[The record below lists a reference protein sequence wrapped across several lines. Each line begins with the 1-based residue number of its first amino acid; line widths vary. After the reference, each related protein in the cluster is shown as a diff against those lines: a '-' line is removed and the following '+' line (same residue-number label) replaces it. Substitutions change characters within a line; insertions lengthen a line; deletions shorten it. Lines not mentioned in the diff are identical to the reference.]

1 LKSKQEKYIM
11 KNISKIIAAL
21 FAVLVGTVAM
31 AQTINLRNNASGYA
45 WKNAA
50 RTFVVSQDID
60 LSQYSSTSN
69 PMFELIQVT
78 GPSLV
83 EAVRWEV
90 TSRANAGVT
99 FTIGDGNSNSY
110 YVSSTSATNLAN
122 GLSTAANRYYT
133 ANDSIDVV
141 FGATVPTTGVLNVRA
156 VIIDLSE

>member
-1 LKSKQEKYIM
+1 M

-60 LSQYSSTSN
+60 LSQYTATSN
-69 PMFELIQVT
+69 QVFELIQVT

-122 GLSTAANRYYT
+122 GLSTANNRYYS